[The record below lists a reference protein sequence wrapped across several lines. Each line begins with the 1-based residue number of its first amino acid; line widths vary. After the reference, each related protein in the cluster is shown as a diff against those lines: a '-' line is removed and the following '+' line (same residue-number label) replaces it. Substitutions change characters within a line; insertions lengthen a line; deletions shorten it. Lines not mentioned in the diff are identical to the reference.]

1 MDGLMEGILNDM
13 LKVDGP
19 NGIIEKAKQAAIN
32 SIANGN
38 EKPKAIPRVPVCS
51 SEAVIARAIHANKD
65 QITKMNENIISGMD
79 EFISDMMTE
88 FADAGGGPIASILT
102 QLGDIR
108 GNMTSALN
116 FEDGGQDIFPFEVP
130 VNEAVA
136 DYYTFCGGGAS
147 TKQTMIP
154 SVSSISNTIP
164 GIVDKV
170 PVDLKN
176 AFAEPLKNTLNV
188 DLIADVAEQAGDVLD
203 MFG

>member
-1 MDGLMEGILNDM
+1 
-13 LKVDGP
+13 
-19 NGIIEKAKQAAIN
+19 
-32 SIANGN
+32 
-38 EKPKAIPRVPVCS
+38 
-51 SEAVIARAIHANKD
+51 
-65 QITKMNENIISGMD
+65 
-79 EFISDMMTE
+79 
-88 FADAGGGPIASILT
+88 
-102 QLGDIR
+102 
-108 GNMTSALN
+108 MTSALN